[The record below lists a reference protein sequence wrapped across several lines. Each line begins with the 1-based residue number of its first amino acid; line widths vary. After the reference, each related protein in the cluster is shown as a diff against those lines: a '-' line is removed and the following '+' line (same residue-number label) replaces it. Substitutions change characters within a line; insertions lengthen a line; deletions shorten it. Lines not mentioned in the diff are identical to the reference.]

1 MVGKICF
8 ITSLFT
14 YSITQKVNET
24 FSVYYIIEFV
34 SHRFVNSMFTTSN
47 NIDFQINTVACVLHV
62 KYNRAPR
69 YTLGSLVKYRYLH
82 ALTTGFS

>member
-1 MVGKICF
+1 
-8 ITSLFT
+8 
-14 YSITQKVNET
+14 
-24 FSVYYIIEFV
+24 
-34 SHRFVNSMFTTSN
+34 MFTTSN